1 MGRDSVSLREH
12 DYGVRIAV
20 LEERWK
26 GAEKRED
33 DYRATIEKRLTD
45 LNGEAGRLKNILD
58 NSVPLTTFNAYI
70 SAQRD
75 RADALERADRAH
87 FDAYVASQ
95 AARQEEYH
103 RTQSNAF
110 KVYADDM
117 AKWRSSINVRLAGW
131 IGGATVALAILE
143 FVLNKKP

>member
-87 FDAYVASQ
+87 FDAYVASRPLVRRSIT
-95 AARQEEYH
+95 ARN
-103 RTQSNAF
+103 R
-110 KVYADDM
+110 M
-117 AKWRSSINVRLAGW
+117 RSRCMRMIWPNGAHPSTCVWPVGLAEQRSRW
-131 IGGATVALAILE
+131 LS
-143 FVLNKKP
+143 